1 LIIKGPKSAAGRR
14 RVAIPGALLA
24 DLRSHLA
31 KFSEA
36 GPEGLVFVGEKGGR
50 LRRQN
55 FRDVWVAGLSEADV
69 PAVHFHDLRHTGN
82 TLAAAQGATLRELME
97 RMGHASSRAAMI
109 YQHISKDRDR
119 HIADGLSAQIED
131 AREDQGGDEVQG

>member
-1 LIIKGPKSAAGRR
+1 
-14 RVAIPGALLA
+14 VAIPGALLA
-24 DLRSHLA
+24 DLRSHPA
-31 KFSEA
+31 KFAET
-36 GPEGLVFVGEKGGR
+36 GPGGLVFVGEKGGR

-55 FRDVWVAGLSEADV
+55 FRAVWVAGLSEAEV

-131 AREDQGGDEVQG
+131 AREDQGDDEVQS